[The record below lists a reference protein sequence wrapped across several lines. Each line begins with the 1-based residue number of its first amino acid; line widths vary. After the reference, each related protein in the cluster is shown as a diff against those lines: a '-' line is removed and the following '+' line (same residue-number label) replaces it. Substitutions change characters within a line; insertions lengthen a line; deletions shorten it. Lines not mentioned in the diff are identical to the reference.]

1 MLLGKGRSEI
11 FIVEFQGS
19 FCSPRTSRV
28 WSIGVGFV
36 LVHYLGDRQAFLLI
50 QLDEFAEHICVAL
63 QITRVLN
70 EKVLSGKAAWEH
82 SITVAKEFHLIS
94 IHLPAIVH
102 IEQIAL
108 TGIHFVILAW
118 GNWIIVVDL
127 HPYRWA
133 PWRHEELQIGLILLG
148 RTSQRNDVALVVFY
162 IEVLEGEISI
172 HIVTAIPGTG
182 IVVGIH
188 GNSAVGKLEVSFWR
202 IQVIH
207 HLILFLSG
215 KHIECIPVQF
225 IECCTESY
233 ESGSL
238 ALFIYL
244 GNNLSCGFAC
254 QGSLGFFPR
263 LLLGC

>member
-1 MLLGKGRSEI
+1 M
-11 FIVEFQGS
+11 
-19 FCSPRTSRV
+19 
-28 WSIGVGFV
+28 
-36 LVHYLGDRQAFLLI
+36 
-50 QLDEFAEHICVAL
+50 
-63 QITRVLN
+63 
-70 EKVLSGKAAWEH
+70 
-82 SITVAKEFHLIS
+82 
-94 IHLPAIVH
+94 
-102 IEQIAL
+102 
-108 TGIHFVILAW
+108 
-118 GNWIIVVDL
+118 
-127 HPYRWA
+127 
-133 PWRHEELQIGLILLG
+133 QIGLILLG